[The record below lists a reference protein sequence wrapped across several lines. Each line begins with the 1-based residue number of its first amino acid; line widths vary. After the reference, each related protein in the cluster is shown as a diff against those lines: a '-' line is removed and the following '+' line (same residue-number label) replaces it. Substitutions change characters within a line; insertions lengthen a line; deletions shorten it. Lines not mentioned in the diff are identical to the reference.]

1 MEAVKDSK
9 RIIVAKTGNE
19 AMAEAMRQINPDVV
33 AAYPITPATEIVQI
47 FSQFVADG
55 AVKTEFVAVE
65 SEHSAMSA
73 CIGSA
78 AAGARTMTGTPSQ
91 GLALMHEVLFI
102 ASGMRLPIVMM
113 NANRALS
120 APINIWNDQQDSISQ
135 RDTGWIQIYAE
146 DNQETLDSIIQAFK
160 IAENE
165 NVLLPVMVNLDGF
178 ILTHTVEPV
187 TIPTE
192 ERVRE
197 FVGVYEPKH
206 AYMDPDRP
214 ITQGPVGVPDCYTE
228 TRYAVQKAMENAE
241 KVIMDIHDEFAEKFK
256 RSYGNGLIETYNIEN
271 AETVLVALG
280 SVCGTIK
287 EVIDKLKKEG
297 KNYGLLR
304 IRTYRPLPVKH
315 IKEALKDAE
324 NIAILDKNITLGM
337 NKGAVYTDLAGFL
350 KNKKTI
356 NYIVGLGGR
365 DITPKDIENIVAHAE
380 KAEDGETKYKYR

>member
-1 MEAVKDSK
+1 MCKVK
-9 RIIVAKTGNE
+9 IITGTS
-19 AMAEAMRQINPDVV
+19 AAAEAARLCDVDV
-33 AAYPITPATEIVQI
+33 ISAYPITPQTTCVEKLAD
-47 FSQFVADG
+47 FVANG
-55 AVKTEFVAVE
+55 ELNAEFIKVE

-73 CIGSA
+73 CIGASA
-78 AAGARTMTGTPSQ
+78 TGARTFTATSSQ
-91 GLALMHEVLFI
+91 GLALMHETLFI

-146 DNQETLDSIIQAFK
+146 DNQETLDSIIQAYR
-160 IAENE
+160 IAEHE
-165 NVLLPVMVNLDGF
+165 DVLLPVMVNLDGF

-192 ERVRE
+192 EKVRE

-228 TRYAVQKAMENAE
+228 TRYAVQKAMENSE

-380 KAEDGETKYKYR
+380 KAEDGETKWVGLKEE